1 VQQWDDNTKSPVKI
15 KQGNYEQNSGMRL
28 SKKSIGSQSKYF
40 NDMNMKDVTAEL
52 GEAPSS

>member
-1 VQQWDDNTKSPVKI
+1 MQQWDDNTKSPVKI
-15 KQGNYEQNSGMRL
+15 KQGNYEQNCGMRL
-28 SKKSIGSQSKYF
+28 SRKSISQSKYF